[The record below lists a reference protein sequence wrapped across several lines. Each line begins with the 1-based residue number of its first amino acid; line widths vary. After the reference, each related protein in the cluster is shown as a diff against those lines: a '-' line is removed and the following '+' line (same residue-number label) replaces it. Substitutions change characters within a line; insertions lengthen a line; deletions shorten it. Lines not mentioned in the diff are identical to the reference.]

1 VEAPGDRRRCVVN
14 WVHSMSPDAKTVIL
28 AVTGLALL
36 VIPGLLAIVQIR
48 HDARK
53 VQREAQHGGDL

>member
-1 VEAPGDRRRCVVN
+1 MN
-14 WVHSMSPDAKTVIL
+14 WVHSMSPDSKTVIL

-36 VIPGLLAIVQIR
+36 VIPGLLAVAQIR

-53 VQREAQHGGDL
+53 VQREAQRGGEL